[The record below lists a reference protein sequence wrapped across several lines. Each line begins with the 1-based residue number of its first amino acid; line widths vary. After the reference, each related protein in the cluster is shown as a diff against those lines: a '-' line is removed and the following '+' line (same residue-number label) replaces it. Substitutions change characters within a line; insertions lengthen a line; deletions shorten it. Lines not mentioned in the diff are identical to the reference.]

1 MIQLLN
7 SKTNFIIIRYID
19 YIFEKPINYR
29 YANC

>member
-7 SKTNFIIIRYID
+7 SKTNFIIIRCID

-29 YANC
+29 YASC